1 MKIFDLKLNP
11 ELLGPFA
18 DYMLIISIIASLL
31 LTVVL
36 KVFLSYINSLLKPV
50 NERRLRWLNDFSTK
64 SLRIKDLTQLYDILT
79 PLCDS
84 LYFFVFLLTIFFYIL
99 LIFSFFPAT
108 HHLSDFMWISL
119 QKFYNSSITYFIA
132 FVPNFISIVLISI
145 ACLFILK
152 IFKILLSSISSGEL
166 FLHGFRKRWTEP
178 TYKLVRIFLVALA
191 LIMIFPLI
199 PGSNSP
205 VFQGVG
211 VFLGLLISLGST
223 TVISNILAGS
233 VLIYSR
239 SFLITH

>member
-1 MKIFDLKLNP
+1 MKIFDLELNP

-18 DYMLIISIIASLL
+18 DYMLILSIIASLL
-31 LTVVL
+31 LTVAL

-99 LIFSFFPAT
+99 LIFSFSPPT

-132 FVPNFISIVLISI
+132 FVPNLISIVLISI
-145 ACLFILK
+145 SCLFILK
-152 IFKILLSSISSGEL
+152 IFKILLSSIQQK
-166 FLHGFRKRWTEP
+166 FLK
-178 TYKLVRIFLVALA
+178 KI
-191 LIMIFPLI
+191 
-199 PGSNSP
+199 
-205 VFQGVG
+205 
-211 VFLGLLISLGST
+211 
-223 TVISNILAGS
+223 
-233 VLIYSR
+233 
-239 SFLITH
+239 